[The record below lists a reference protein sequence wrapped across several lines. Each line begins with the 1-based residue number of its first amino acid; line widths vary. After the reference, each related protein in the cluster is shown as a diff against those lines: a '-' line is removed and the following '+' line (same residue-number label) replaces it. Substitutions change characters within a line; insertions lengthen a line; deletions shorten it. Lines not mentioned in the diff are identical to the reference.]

1 VADKANFSYDL
12 FFRGPEGFGEHFQIT
27 SESAEDLLKGRSPLI
42 NALAIMD
49 AKPLP
54 RDMENQGRSYP
65 ARGGPPRPAGAGSP
79 SQKPQPGV
87 TPVCPVDG
95 GHMTMK
101 TGVKGPNTQ
110 APGDPYAF
118 WGCDNYATTGCRGKV
133 NA

>member
-1 VADKANFSYDL
+1 MADKANFSYDL

-27 SESAEDLLKGRSPLI
+27 SETAEDLLKGRTPLI

-65 ARGGPPRPAGAGSP
+65 PRTQGSAPSSPPPT
-79 SQKPQPGV
+79 PGTV
-87 TPVCPVDG
+87 PICPVDS
-95 GHMTMK
+95 
-101 TGVKGPNTQ
+101 
-110 APGDPYAF
+110 APMQLRQPRDGQTWPAF
-118 WGCDNYATTGCRGKV
+118 WSCSNYRSTGCKGKR